1 MHIQKHFE
9 ETRTEEMHHLIDAHP
24 LATLIVTVDGELVV
38 NHIPMLLDSGDGQH
52 GMLRAH
58 ISKANPLFM
67 HLQRGINAVAIFRG
81 AQTYISPNWYPSK
94 HVDGK
99 QVPTWNYVVVHAHGK
114 PRLID
119 DSSWLLTHL
128 HAMTNKQEASL
139 PQPWKVSDAP
149 REFIDRMMTAI
160 IGIEMPIVKLEGK
173 WKVSQNRTRADQFGV
188 AAGLQNQG
196 NAQSQVMTSLV
207 MQRLKPTST

>member
-1 MHIQKHFE
+1 MYIQKHFE
-9 ETRTEEMHHLIDAHP
+9 ETRIEEMHGLIDTYP
-24 LATLIVTVDGELVV
+24 LATLIVNVAGELVI
-38 NHIPMLLDSGDGQH
+38 NHIPMLLDAGDGQR
-52 GMLRAH
+52 GTLRAH

-67 HLQRGINAVAIFRG
+67 HLQRGIDALAIFRG

-94 HVDGK
+94 HADGK
-99 QVPTWNYVVVHAHGK
+99 QVPTWNYVVVHAHGT

-119 DSSWLLTHL
+119 DSAWLLTHL

-149 REFIDRMMTAI
+149 QDFIARMMTAI
-160 IGIEMPIVKLEGK
+160 VGIEMPIEKIEGK

-188 AAGLQNQG
+188 AAGLQNQAD
-196 NAQSQVMTSLV
+196 AQSQSMSELV
-207 MQRLKPTST
+207 MQRIKPVSA